1 MIGRGIQVYK
11 LFAAIVLAQL
21 AGVVGSLFT
30 ADAVNTWYVTL
41 DKPWF
46 NPPSWVFAPVWTLLY
61 TLMGIALYLVWTRK
75 VGGKRRIL
83 WIRLFLVHLVLNTLW
98 SILFFGQKLLLGALI
113 EITVLWLFIV
123 ALIALAASFDKRVS
137 ALLIPYLLWVSFAS
151 ALNYELWR
159 LNG

>member
-1 MIGRGIQVYK
+1 MYK